1 MNLQRPAGVPRE
13 MLRSG
18 FSSKLLKRREKMNRK
33 IIIKSDDFH
42 KEISSFLTE
51 VAADM
56 PLGLDT
62 EVLDSVGEAVIEAFK
77 RMGVKLEVDEGRPFF
92 PLAEEMRNQA
102 AQKRFIRGY
111 KGSPRDCK
119 HHRSLGMGSRSIPS
133 QEGQGP
139 CLCRSLRP
147 GGL

>member
-1 MNLQRPAGVPRE
+1 
-13 MLRSG
+13 
-18 FSSKLLKRREKMNRK
+18 MNRK

-42 KEISSFLTE
+42 REISTFLTE

-56 PLGLDT
+56 PLGWDT
-62 EVLDSVGEAVIEAFK
+62 EVLDRLGEAVIEAFK
-77 RMGVKLEVDEGRPFF
+77 RMGVRLEVEEGRAFSF
-92 PLAEEMRNQA
+92 VTETIRDHAM
-102 AQKRFIRGY
+102 QKRLIRGY
-111 KGSPRDCK
+111 RGSPRDCK
-119 HHRSLGMGSRSIPS
+119 HHRSLATGSRSIPS